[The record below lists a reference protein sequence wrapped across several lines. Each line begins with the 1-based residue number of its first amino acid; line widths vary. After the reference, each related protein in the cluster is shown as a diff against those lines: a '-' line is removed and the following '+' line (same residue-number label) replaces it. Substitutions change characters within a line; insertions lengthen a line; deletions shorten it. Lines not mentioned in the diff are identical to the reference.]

1 MQGVGTGGGRG
12 GQAPPSF
19 AKCPFSGSKV
29 PFSWVKNVIKIAF
42 FAQRALLKTWIY
54 VISENFFSFPEKLS
68 YIRKIFWYI
77 RKIFFIFRKKYDI
90 SWKFFGM
97 SRKIFLHALFY
108 SKSASQRLP
117 PPAQLLEASYD
128 PGLMLSKALLR
139 SIMTIAVNF
148 FSSIALKI
156 CLPLPDLMSQ
166 SSGISDYHFDAESIC
181 YFVSGSCEI
190 GQKQYS
196 LQP

>member
-1 MQGVGTGGGRG
+1 MFLYVGKKIFTCPFLFEKCLSKP
-12 GQAPPSF
+12 APP
-19 AKCPFSGSKV
+19 
-29 PFSWVKNVIKIAF
+29 
-42 FAQRALLKTWIY
+42 
-54 VISENFFSFPEKLS
+54 
-68 YIRKIFWYI
+68 
-77 RKIFFIFRKKYDI
+77 
-90 SWKFFGM
+90 
-97 SRKIFLHALFY
+97 
-108 SKSASQRLP
+108 
-117 PPAQLLEASYD
+117 QLLEASYA

>member
-1 MQGVGTGGGRG
+1 M
-12 GQAPPSF
+12 SF
-19 AKCPFSGSKV
+19 PKFFFHFRKNYHISGK
-29 PFSWVKNVIKIAF
+29 F
-42 FAQRALLKTWIY
+42 FGIPG
-54 VISENFFSFPEKLS
+54 NFFSYLGKNRTYPENVFVCREKNFYMPFS
-68 YIRKIFWYI
+68 IRKVPL
-77 RKIFFIFRKKYDI
+77 K
-90 SWKFFGM
+90 
-97 SRKIFLHALFY
+97 AC
-108 SKSASQRLP
+108 P
-117 PPAQLLEASYD
+117 PQLLEASYA